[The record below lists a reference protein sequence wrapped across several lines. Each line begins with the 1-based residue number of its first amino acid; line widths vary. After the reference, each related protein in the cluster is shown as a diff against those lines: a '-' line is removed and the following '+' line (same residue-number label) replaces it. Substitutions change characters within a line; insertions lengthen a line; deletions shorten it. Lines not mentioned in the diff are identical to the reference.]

1 VHLRR
6 NIDSVTDDIRLRE
19 YDHRDLNAMVA
30 LDVACF
36 APTFRFSK
44 ASMQQFAEAE
54 NAWSQVAV
62 ASEGLAGF
70 CIVHREQIPGGTI
83 GYLVTIDVA
92 AGHRRKG
99 LGEQMLLDG
108 ESWLRS
114 YGAVAMFLHVYVKN
128 SGAIRFYE
136 NAGYERDS
144 EKRGFYGPGK
154 DAAMFW
160 KRLDR

>member
-1 VHLRR
+1 M
-6 NIDSVTDDIRLRE
+6 TDGIRLRE
-19 YDHRDLNAMVA
+19 YDHRDLDAMVA

-36 APTFRFSK
+36 APSFRFSK

-62 ASEGLAGF
+62 ASDGLAGF
-70 CIVHREQIPGGTI
+70 CIVHREQIPGATV

-99 LGEQMLLDG
+99 LGEQMLSDG
-108 ESWLRS
+108 EFWLRNV
-114 YGAVAMFLHVYVKN
+114 GAVAMFLHVYVRN
-128 SGAIRFYE
+128 TGAISFYE
-136 NAGYERDS
+136 RAGYERNG
-144 EKRGFYGPGK
+144 EKLGFYGPGK